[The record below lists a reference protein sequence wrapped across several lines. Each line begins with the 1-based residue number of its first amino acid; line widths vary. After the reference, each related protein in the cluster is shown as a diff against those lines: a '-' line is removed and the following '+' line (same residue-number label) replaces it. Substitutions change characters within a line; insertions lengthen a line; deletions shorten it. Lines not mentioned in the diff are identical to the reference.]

1 MTCIQKLTINGCSNG
16 IGLVALGLYKGSE
29 GSV

>member
-1 MTCIQKLTINGCSNG
+1 MTCIQELTIDGCSNG
-16 IGLVALGLYKGSE
+16 IGLVALGPYKGSE